1 MFSFIIYDQR
11 TGFYGAAR
19 DHIGITSLYLGRG
32 SDGSVWIAS
41 EMKSLARDCPDVEQF
56 KPGHCWRSDTQQY
69 ALWYAPTWRSGVLP
83 STPCDFTKLRE
94 EFVKAV
100 ERRMMSDVPWG
111 VLLSG
116 GLDSSLVAS
125 VAQRTLTR
133 KSQGEGASS
142 WMSKLHSF
150 SVGLKGSP
158 CLLYTSPSPRDKRQ
172 SRMPSSA

>member
-94 EFVKAV
+94 AFVKAV
-100 ERRMMSDVPWG
+100 ERHR
-111 VLLSG
+111 
-116 GLDSSLVAS
+116 
-125 VAQRTLTR
+125 RFHR
-133 KSQGEGASS
+133 
-142 WMSKLHSF
+142 
-150 SVGLKGSP
+150 
-158 CLLYTSPSPRDKRQ
+158 
-172 SRMPSSA
+172 

>member
-94 EFVKAV
+94 AFVKAV
-100 ERRMMSDVPWG
+100 SD
-111 VLLSG
+111 SA
-116 GLDSSLVAS
+116 SSLNFTVTWSRRWRRHDHTRVYSVATAS
-125 VAQRTLTR
+125 VPHR
-133 KSQGEGASS
+133 SS
-142 WMSKLHSF
+142 
-150 SVGLKGSP
+150 
-158 CLLYTSPSPRDKRQ
+158 D
-172 SRMPSSA
+172 A